1 MRFSET
7 RGTFCHVFFFF
18 LFAGI
23 QVEFRTFVR
32 VPLRISRL
40 SFALVCSL
48 RSVYRAGNIFSIDIF
63 CLSLLGRNFKER
75 GTHTQSQSF
84 IVNCTTKLR
93 KTSLIYVSL
102 LFSFLPFSF
111 SLLPESTSVKHPF
124 NFCEYSL
131 FSHFI
136 SVYISGLRVFFI
148 ISAWQKSVN
157 IRHFSLFSSVII
169 HPLQY

>member
-1 MRFSET
+1 MHFSET
-7 RGTFCHVFFFF
+7 RGTFCHVFFYF

-32 VPLRISRL
+32 VPLRL

-48 RSVYRAGNIFSIDIF
+48 RSVYRTGNIFSIDIF

-84 IVNCTTKLR
+84 IVNCTIKLR

-136 SVYISGLRVFFI
+136 SGLRVFFY
-148 ISAWQKSVN
+148 SFCLAEE
-157 IRHFSLFSSVII
+157 R
-169 HPLQY
+169 